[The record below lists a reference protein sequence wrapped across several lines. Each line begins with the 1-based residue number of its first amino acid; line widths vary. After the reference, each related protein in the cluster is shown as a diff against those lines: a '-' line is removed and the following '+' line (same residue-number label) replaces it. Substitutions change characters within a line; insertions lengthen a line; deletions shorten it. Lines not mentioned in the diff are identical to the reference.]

1 MKTGATMVTIPSY
14 STCAGVNQNA
24 ADASASMTMG
34 AESPVAVL
42 WSGREQNPSSIRVSH
57 LS

>member
-1 MKTGATMVTIPSY
+1 MVTVPSY
-14 STCAGVNQNA
+14 STCAGIGQNA
-24 ADASASMTMG
+24 ADASASMTLG
-34 AESPVAVL
+34 TESPVAVL